1 MDDNSIRG
9 NLISEEQRNYCYQL
23 DNLNDY
29 MHEKWDLDI
38 TEIETGSTTECCGI
52 FSDIDRMLFTKDFIV
67 VESIEQ
73 ISEKHSKGVLLM
85 DTSDCH
91 PGYVRLKLERP
102 HPEGKM
108 DLFTEL
114 NGDYFLLASKF
125 KWFVIRQKKDA
136 QNAMKGEQH
145 GPAFTVKGSN
155 FSNERDMVT
164 CLKCDFWPSK
174 LEGTLKR

>member
-1 MDDNSIRG
+1 MSYEEKIASVFKKR
-9 NLISEEQRNYCYQL
+9 LEEYIEYALMTFSTSEEQRNYCYQL

-85 DTSDCH
+85 DTSGCH

-125 KWFVIRQKKDA
+125 KWFVIRQKK
-136 QNAMKGEQH
+136 GC
-145 GPAFTVKGSN
+145 T
-155 FSNERDMVT
+155 
-164 CLKCDFWPSK
+164 KCDEGRAAWARLYSK
-174 LEGTLKR
+174 R